1 MGRRQ
6 SIDRNKVLDAAEQ
19 VVTQKGVGGLT
30 IDAVARASG
39 ISKGGVQYAFGSKDD
54 LIAAMIDR
62 WEGEFDAEVA
72 ELGKSDSSI
81 AGGIRAHAE
90 ATRDFDGSS
99 VDRAAVMLAALVQ
112 NKDRLAKTRAWYEA
126 RLAQIDGSSEAGRRL
141 RLAFLAAEGAFML
154 RSFGFLP
161 MTNEQWDQVFDDIL
175 GLIGQGEE
183 G

>member
-6 SIDRNKVLDAAEQ
+6 SIDRNRVLDAAEQ
-19 VVTQKGVGGLT
+19 VVTEKGVGGLT
-30 IDAVARASG
+30 IDAVAKASG
-39 ISKGGVQYAFGSKDD
+39 ISKGGVQYAFGTKDD

-72 ELGKSDSSI
+72 ELSKGDNTIEGS
-81 AGGIRAHAE
+81 IRAHAE

-112 NKDRLAKTRAWYEA
+112 DKDRLAKTRAWYEV
-126 RLAQIDGSSEAGRRL
+126 RMAQFDTSGEAGRRL
-141 RLAFLAAEGAFML
+141 RLAFLASEGAFML

-161 MTNEQWDQVFDDIL
+161 MTDEEWQQVFDDIL
-175 GLIGQGEE
+175 ALVNKRG
-183 G
+183 